1 LPRSELN
8 ERGRDRAED
17 ISLRTLCISLL
28 AVLSLALGACGGG
41 DGGDGGVSGG
51 PDKLTIYSGRAEDL
65 VGDLLEQFEEDTGVD
80 VEVRYGDSAELAAT
94 IGEEGDNSPADIFFS
109 QDAGALGAVAER
121 GQLEEIPKQIVNRV
135 DSRFRDEQARWV
147 GVSGRARVLAFSTE
161 RLKESDLPDSVFEL
175 TDPKWKGKIGLAPT
189 NASFQAFVSAMR
201 VDVGDDRARKWLE
214 AIEANEPRLYENNLL
229 TVQGIADGEVD
240 VGLVNHYYLYEI
252 RREQGDDVPV
262 ENHFMRTGDPGTLV
276 NAAGIGI
283 LKTND
288 SPDEA
293 RRFADYL
300 LSRRGQEYFAEKTA
314 EYPLAA
320 GVKPGEE
327 LRPLKDIHGPFIN
340 LGQLGEKLPSTLEM
354 IEGAGL
360 TN

>member
-1 LPRSELN
+1 MPRL
-8 ERGRDRAED
+8 
-17 ISLRTLCISLL
+17 LVLLL
-28 AVLSLALGACGGG
+28 ALAALALSACGGD
-41 DGGDGGVSGG
+41 DGGGGDGVSGG
-51 PDKLTIYSGRAEDL
+51 PDKLTIYSGRAEPLVEDL
-65 VGDLLEQFEEDTGVD
+65 YKQFEKESGID

-94 IGEEGDNSPADIFFS
+94 IGEEGDNSPADVFFS
-109 QDAGALGAVAER
+109 QDAGALGAIAER
-121 GQLEEIPKQIVNRV
+121 GRLDVIPKEVVGRV
-135 DSRFRDEQARWV
+135 DARFRDAGRRWV

-161 RLKESDLPDSVFEL
+161 RLQEGDLPGSVFDL
-175 TDPKWKGKIGLAPT
+175 TDAKWKGKVGIAPT

-201 VDVGDDRARKWLE
+201 IDVGDTKTRAWLE
-214 AIEANEPRLYENNLL
+214 AMDANDPKLYENNLL

-252 RREQGDDVPV
+252 RAEQGDVPV
-262 ENHFMRTGDPGTLV
+262 ENHFLRAGDPGSLV

-283 LKTND
+283 LEGND

-293 RRFADYL
+293 RRFADYV
-300 LSRRGQEYFAEKTA
+300 LSPEGQRYFAEKTA
-314 EYPLAA
+314 EYPLVA
-320 GVKPGEE
+320 GVEPGEE
-327 LRPLKDIHGPFIN
+327 LKPLDEIQGPRIN